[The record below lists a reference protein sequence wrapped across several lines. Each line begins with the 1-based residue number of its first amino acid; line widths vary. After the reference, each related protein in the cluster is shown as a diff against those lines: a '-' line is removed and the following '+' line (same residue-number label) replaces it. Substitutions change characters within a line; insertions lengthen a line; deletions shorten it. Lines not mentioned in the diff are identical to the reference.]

1 MGVKGNSSPATMQD
15 VARLAAVSVK
25 TVSNVL
31 SGYEHVSTR
40 MHDRVMSAVIELDYE
55 VNISARNLRSG
66 RTKVIGLAV
75 PELSQA
81 YFAELADAVIR
92 AAKTHDYT
100 VLIEQ
105 TSNDSDEIAT
115 VAAMRRHAID
125 GLIFSPLALG
135 PGDVSGLSVGFPVV
149 VLGDWVEGSTADHVT
164 LPNTAAIR
172 AATEHLLDLGR
183 RRIAVVGAHPKGPV
197 GTSALRFNG
206 YAEALAGR
214 GVDVSPELV
223 ANVPLWHRAD
233 GAAAIRELLTAGT
246 HFDGLVCFNDALAL
260 GAMSALQQ
268 AGIRVPEDVAVVGF
282 DDIEDARFSTP
293 ALSTISPGRDEV
305 ARLAVDRVLARI
317 EARDEAPQPVRFE
330 VEYSLKVRASTVPDR
345 ARPIRETSLT
355 QAHE

>member
-1 MGVKGNSSPATMQD
+1 MQD
-15 VARLAAVSVK
+15 VARLAGVSVK

-40 MHDRVMSAVIELDYE
+40 MHDRVMTAVTELDYE
-55 VNISARNLRSG
+55 INISARNLRSG

-92 AAKTHDYT
+92 AAKAHDYT

-105 TSNDSDEIAT
+105 TSTDNDEIAT

-135 PGDVSGLSVGFPVV
+135 PGDVSGLSVDFPVV
-149 VLGDWVEGSTADHVT
+149 VLGDWVEGSPADHIT
-164 LPNTAAIR
+164 LPNTAALR
-172 AATEHLLDLGR
+172 TATEHLLDLGR
-183 RRIAVVGAHPKGPV
+183 RRIAVVGAHPEGPV

-206 YAEALAGR
+206 YAEALAAR
-214 GVDVSPELV
+214 GIDVSPELV
-223 ANVPLWHRAD
+223 ADVPLWHRAD
-233 GAAAIRELLTAGT
+233 GAAAVTQLLAAGAA
-246 HFDGLVCFNDALAL
+246 FDGLVCFNDALAL

-268 AGIRVPEDVAVVGF
+268 AGLRVPQDVAVVGF
-282 DDIEDARFSTP
+282 DDIEDASFATP
-293 ALSTISPGRDEV
+293 ALTTISPGREEL

-317 EARDEAPQPVRFE
+317 EGGDAAADSVRAQ
-330 VEYSLKVRASTVPDR
+330 VGYTLQVRASTVGAGEHDASAAAAAPGN
-345 ARPIRETSLT
+345 
-355 QAHE
+355 

>member
-1 MGVKGNSSPATMQD
+1 MQD
-15 VARLAAVSVK
+15 VARLAGVSVK

-40 MHDRVMSAVIELDYE
+40 MHDRVMSAVAELDYE
-55 VNISARNLRSG
+55 INISARNLRSG

-92 AAKTHDYT
+92 AAKAHDFT

-105 TSNDSDEIAT
+105 TTTDNDEIAT

-135 PGDVSGLSVGFPVV
+135 PGDVSGLSVDFPVV
-149 VLGDWVEGSTADHVT
+149 VLGDWVEGSPADHVT

-172 AATEHLLDLGR
+172 TATDHLLDLGR
-183 RRIAVVGAHPKGPV
+183 RRIAVVGAHPEGPV
-197 GTSALRFNG
+197 GTSALRFTG
-206 YAEALAGR
+206 YAEALTAR
-214 GVDVSPELV
+214 GLEVLPELV
-223 ANVPLWHRAD
+223 ADVPLWHRSD
-233 GAAAIRELLTAGT
+233 GAAAVTQLLAAGT

-268 AGIRVPEDVAVVGF
+268 AGLRVPEDVAVVGF
-282 DDIEDARFSTP
+282 DNIEDSRFSTP
-293 ALSTISPGRDEV
+293 ALTTISPGRDEL
-305 ARLAVDRVLARI
+305 ARLAVERVLARI
-317 EARDEAPQPVRFE
+317 NAGDEASESVHVE
-330 VEYSLKVRASTVPDR
+330 VGYTLEVRASTAPMP
-345 ARPIRETSLT
+345 APAALAQPTPA
-355 QAHE
+355 QN